1 MVGAESCVVP
11 DAARTW
17 AAQIYLIVGSVAV
30 FWLLVFVV
38 RRWILVQIGVY
49 FGALRRPAH
58 ATS

>member
-1 MVGAESCVVP
+1 
-11 DAARTW
+11 
-17 AAQIYLIVGSVAV
+17 V